1 MQLNNLELFAL
12 DKLLHDHEIA
22 DQVLRDAGARVLERV
37 ETRDGFF
44 AVIELQQ
51 RLRDVGELSEREWK
65 FKLKSPR
72 KAAGYFV
79 CWPDGESTLCLEAV
93 ISQGRRPDVL
103 TAELFA

>member
-1 MQLNNLELFAL
+1 MQLNDLELFAL

-22 DQVLRDAGARVLERV
+22 DRVLHDAGARVLERV

-44 AVIELQQ
+44 AVIELRQ

-65 FKLKSPR
+65 FKLKSPKR
-72 KAAGYFV
+72 TAGYFV